1 MQAVQDAI
9 ASMNL
14 FDLVIIFRRH
24 LLKKKTRLIS
34 SLYYNKFETKKKVYV
49 TESATTNSTPF
60 IQI

>member
-34 SLYYNKFETKKKVYV
+34 SLYYNKFETK
-49 TESATTNSTPF
+49 
-60 IQI
+60 